1 MERALIDSG
10 PLTALFDR
18 DHPFHG
24 WAVTI
29 IKETSA
35 ELITSIVSVHETL
48 AELAFS
54 RQSQLDFLTWIERGA
69 VTVAPVTEEDITQLY
84 EITRQPPSYPVD
96 LADQNLTVLARKL
109 DISTVITFGKRKR

>member
-18 DHPFHG
+18 DHPFHK
-24 WAVTI
+24 WAVGV
-29 IKETSA
+29 IKNNEA

-48 AELAFS
+48 SALSFA
-54 RQSQLDFLTWIERGA
+54 RMAQLDFLTWIERGA
-69 VTVAPVTEEDITQLY
+69 VTVAPVTEEDITNLY

-96 LADQNLTVLARKL
+96 LADQSLSLLSKKL
-109 DISTVITFGKRKR
+109 DITTVITFGKK